1 MANIQI
7 PAEHPC
13 VILIAESSTDKIS
26 LKDPLSLEKM
36 SELLTMYRA
45 NDWEE
50 ALEVAKKVRPHGRAR
65 SYLVVPHLRVIC

>member
-45 NDWEE
+45 KDWEE
-50 ALEVAKKVRPHGRAR
+50 ALEVAKKCVHMAGHGHTS
-65 SYLVVPHLRVIC
+65 SYHTSE